1 MSNLYILDVTCT
13 TVERVQVVAD
23 SVEEAMLKVT
33 EMGGIEDSEL
43 ISSSV
48 DNIVYVDEDRWDW
61 GE

>member
-48 DNIVYVDEDRWDW
+48 DNIVYVDEDRWD
-61 GE
+61 

>member
-23 SVEEAMLKVT
+23 SVEEAMEKVC
-33 EMGGIEDSEL
+33 ELGGIEDSEL

-48 DNIVYVDEDRWDW
+48 DNIVYVDEDRWD
-61 GE
+61 

>member
-23 SVEEAMLKVT
+23 SVEEAMEKVG
-33 EMGGIEDSEL
+33 EFGCIEDSEL

-48 DNIVYVDEDRWDW
+48 DNIVYVDEDRWD
-61 GE
+61 